1 MKFNKLKFSNII
13 EETKSREKI
22 PSNDI
27 LATKMKSSRQTIENT
42 IKGTSVPSVAKLC
55 VIADYCG
62 VDMNAFFDL
71 SVSAKKKE
79 EPEVNFKVTDGN
91 EYIIA
96 RFEQMA
102 QELGAAKAKIA
113 EYEKQEKASYTL
125 QNVQN
130 LSVAEKQA
138 ELTKKQT

>member
-1 MKFNKLKFSNII
+1 MIVFNPNKIRSLINAKRNTDKKF
-13 EETKSREKI
+13 
-22 PSNDI
+22 
-27 LATKMKSSRQTIENT
+27 RQTDFLKEIQLSLPGLNNILDEKNY
-42 IKGTSVPSVAKLC
+42 P
-55 VIADYCG
+55 G
-62 VDMNAFFDL
+62 VDTLTRIANYFGKDMNHFFDIE
-71 SVSAKKKE
+71 SDVSITNLKI
-79 EPEVNFKVTDGN
+79 TDAN
-91 EYIIA
+91 EYMVT